1 MNRAPNDRGKLHLTF
16 ENKKNIYYSLNEM
29 LIKIF
34 TLPIL
39 IVPVFVLTLTTTSA
53 QTPGS
58 LDTSLDPGTGLKLF
72 SQANVDPA
80 YAIAF
85 SGDTIYIAGKF
96 TRYDD
101 YDTEIGRIAKLLNDG
116 TRDATFSASADDWIK
131 DLVRL
136 DNGKLIIGGAFDN
149 VNGTSSPLIARLNA
163 DGTLDESFTSLFAK
177 NEGSVSDI
185 EVLPDGKIILG
196 GSFEKYDGK
205 TRKHVLR
212 LNSDGSLDGSFD
224 AGSGMEGTYTNL
236 NVVKAQPD
244 GKILAGGNFTS
255 FSGSSQGGIVRFN
268 TDGSLD
274 TSFNPGGSGALP
286 TPPIYAGA
294 VYDIFLQDDGKIMIA
309 GDFTRYNDNGLAK
322 YLVRL
327 TENGLIDQS
336 IKVSSAV
343 YAVTKL
349 SDGNILIGGS
359 FSKVH
364 NLDAPKI
371 ALLYP
376 DLSLNDW
383 LEPGS
388 GFNADVNTL
397 AQDKDNNIVVS
408 GTFKNYDGTERNGL
422 ARIHYSTNTD
432 PDFSISSNLSRI
444 TLNQGQTKSATI
456 TLKAINGFSGDVSL
470 AVAFN
475 GTPLADASLSFETNT
490 VTVDGTE
497 TVDVMLNTSTS
508 STVKSGS
515 FNVTA
520 TSGSIEK
527 TVKIYYTVN
536 AADDPTFTIS
546 ADPASLS
553 IENDSDTSTTITITP
568 ENGFSSDVALSLTN
582 VPSGITYS
590 FDKGTVTGGSGT
602 STLTLEANNEVVAGD
617 YTINVNGSGG
627 YYTYT
632 NLSLTVQNTNVPN
645 AIDRTKSLS
654 NGVYPNPVSN
664 SLTISSSEGLKSI
677 NLYSVEGKIV
687 KQQNV
692 DQNWVSMDVSK
703 LQPGIYILQTEEAD
717 GKIETH
723 KIIKQ

>member
-1 MNRAPNDRGKLHLTF
+1 M
-16 ENKKNIYYSLNEM
+16 KKYSL
-29 LIKIF
+29 L
-34 TLPIL
+34 LS
-39 IVPVFVLTLTTTSA
+39 VVLMVISALTTLA

-96 TRYDD
+96 TRYND
-101 YDTEIGRIAKLLNDG
+101 YDNEIGRIAKLLNDG
-116 TRDATFSASADDWIK
+116 TRDADFSASADDWIK

-149 VNGTSSPLIARLNA
+149 VNGISSPLIARLNA

-177 NEGSVSDI
+177 NGGSVSDI
-185 EVLPDGKIILG
+185 ELLPDGKIILG

-205 TRKHVLR
+205 TRKNVLR
-212 LNSDGSLDGSFD
+212 LNADGSLDDSFD
-224 AGSGMEGTYTNL
+224 AGSGIEGTYTNL
-236 NVVKAQPD
+236 NVVKAQTD
-244 GKILAGGNFTS
+244 GKILAGGNYTS

-274 TSFNPGGSGALP
+274 TEFNPGGSGALP

-294 VYDIFLQDDGKIMIA
+294 VYDILVQDDGKIMVA

-322 YLVRL
+322 YLIRL
-327 TENGLIDQS
+327 TEDGLIDQF
-336 IKVSSAV
+336 IPVSSAV
-343 YAVTKL
+343 YAVIKL
-349 SDGNILIGGS
+349 TDGNILIGGS

-383 LEPGS
+383 LDPGS
-388 GFNADVNTL
+388 GFNADINAF
-397 AQDKDNNIVVS
+397 AQDKDDNIVVS
-408 GTFKNYDGTERNGL
+408 GTFKKYNGTERNGL
-422 ARIHYSTNTD
+422 ARIHYSTNEE

-456 TLKAINGFSGDVSL
+456 TLKAINVFNSDVSL
-470 AVAFN
+470 AAAFN
-475 GTPLADASLSFETNT
+475 GTALADASLSFETNT
-490 VTVDGTE
+490 ITVDGTE
-497 TVDVMLNTSTS
+497 TVKVMLNTSAS

-515 FNVTA
+515 FNITA

-536 AADDPTFTIS
+536 AADDPTFTMS
-546 ADPASLS
+546 TDPSSLT
-553 IENDSDTSTTITITP
+553 IESGKEASTTITLTP
-568 ENGFSSDVALSLTN
+568 ENGFSNDITLSLTN

-590 FDKGTVTGGSGT
+590 FDKGTVSGGSGT
-602 STLTLEANNEVVAGD
+602 STLTLEANNEAVAGD
-617 YTINVNGSGG
+617 YTININGSGG
-627 YYTYT
+627 YYTFT
-632 NLSLTVQNTNVPN
+632 NLLLTISDDPEPTNIGIKN
-645 AIDRTKSLS
+645 MGDYFI
-654 NGVYPNPVSN
+654 YPNPASDNITIQSAFSIQSISLFDLSGRLLNEIQVNN
-664 SLTISSSEGLKSI
+664 SWAQL
-677 NLYSVEGKIV
+677 
-687 KQQNV
+687 
-692 DQNWVSMDVSK
+692 DVSGLDK
-703 LQPGIYILQTEEAD
+703 GLYVLQVYGSD
-717 GKIETH
+717 GNTSVH
-723 KIIKQ
+723 KIIIK